1 MAETPR
7 PLLIVEGT
15 DDSRVLRH
23 LLIRQGVRYDLEPW
37 PEWYPSIDTAGPQ
50 SNKEEVLKG
59 MRTAIVT
66 SPTRRV
72 GFVLDANSSL
82 QDSWRSVTTQLKAAA
97 VSVPGH
103 IPRDGFVGLSSKSRT
118 RVGVWIMP
126 DNERTGA
133 VEEFVRTLIHSRDS
147 LLPYAESCTDNAA
160 DHGAQFGPK
169 DHQKAVLHAWLAW
182 QRKPGRPYGT
192 AIGAGFLGAHS
203 PVADRFVSWFRLLFE
218 PTEE

>member
-7 PLLIVEGT
+7 PLLIVEGV
-15 DDSRVLRH
+15 DDSQVLKH
-23 LLIRQGVRYDLEPW
+23 LLIRHGVRYDLEPL
-37 PEWYPSIDTAGPQ
+37 PEWYPSIDTAGQQ
-50 SNKEEVLKG
+50 SSKEEVLKG
-59 MRTAIVT
+59 MRTAVVT

-82 QDSWRSVTTQLKAAA
+82 RDSWRRVATRLKEAA

-103 IPRDGFVGLSSKSRT
+103 ISQDGFVGQSSKFHT

-126 DNERTGA
+126 DNERSGA
-133 VEEFVRTLIHSRDS
+133 VEEFVRTLIPSADS
-147 LLPYAESCTDNAA
+147 LLPYAESCTGNAA
-160 DHGAQFGPK
+160 EHGARFGPK

-182 QRKPGRPYGT
+182 QKTPGRRYGT
-192 AIGAGFLGAHS
+192 AIRARFLGAHS